1 MVTGSN
7 TASGPLDVHG
17 SSRIRCTCCTSF
29 SPSQL
34 PRTRNALLT
43 RPTPETPRPPRT
55 LSRRAKPVHAHNKP
69 AAKLSAATNDTALTN
84 DQRNHKIDRAMP
96 VRATHTHTS
105 PPRGT
110 ASLPGY
116 NLCSTKASEHNHAH
130 ADERHASRLLAEPLE
145 ERAGRPREE
154 GDSAAGAPR
163 ACILPDTTPRLT
175 LEHACL
181 EHASLPKSTRC
192 PEHTLAPTPPS
203 QRQRYPPP
211 HTHTPSH
218 PCHTV
223 CERNV
228 LAGASGTERPDA
240 VRRDLPGRAR

>member
-1 MVTGSN
+1 
-7 TASGPLDVHG
+7 
-17 SSRIRCTCCTSF
+17 
-29 SPSQL
+29 
-34 PRTRNALLT
+34 
-43 RPTPETPRPPRT
+43 
-55 LSRRAKPVHAHNKP
+55 
-69 AAKLSAATNDTALTN
+69 
-84 DQRNHKIDRAMP
+84 MP

-154 GDSAAGAPR
+154 GDYAASAPR

-240 VRRDLPGRAR
+240 VRCELCFAKACLALVSDPCTSCSHAPTSCTPSHPHRSHIHPLTP

>member
-1 MVTGSN
+1 M
-7 TASGPLDVHG
+7 
-17 SSRIRCTCCTSF
+17 
-29 SPSQL
+29 
-34 PRTRNALLT
+34 
-43 RPTPETPRPPRT
+43 
-55 LSRRAKPVHAHNKP
+55 HAHTKP

-154 GDSAAGAPR
+154 GDYAAGAPR

-203 QRQRYPPP
+203 QRQRYPSPTTTPHP
-211 HTHTPSH
+211 HTLSPLATLCVNVMFSQEPVEPNGRMPYVASCASPKPASLWSATHTSHAPTSCTPSH
-218 PCHTV
+218 PHRSHIHPLT
-223 CERNV
+223 
-228 LAGASGTERPDA
+228 P
-240 VRRDLPGRAR
+240 